1 MPSSAFHT
9 NQWIPWE
16 YQVTRDGPH
25 ACFPRSNALLQLLI
39 DKTQRS
45 TAFCR
50 FRHVILLQQRM
61 IGRRCRLAEFV
72 MAATF
77 AKPYSTKISG
87 FFLIWSPGMQFSV
100 WTQFV
105 CGGRSPCKLVAFTK
119 IWVQILSN
127 YDGNLT
133 YHKMLLPFSF
143 GRQSEVLRLLHSQLI
158 WKENVLPARSL
169 DSTVSSFVLLLSTTW
184 SRETS
189 HQLFDSYILAWNSS
203 TWSSQATRC
212 FAYLGSQMES
222 STISVDLVA
231 TCKTEAHHRSKC
243 IICSIIND
251 VDGMNPP
258 ILKCTNVLIGSQCA
272 TSYYCYGDLYQKQSN
287 LRPFFSRNYLRHI
300 MVEVFLSIQWPLGPR
315 HPMGLYISWAEDH
328 RQARCLQGHQTQGLP
343 YWQLSQEEPGA
354 TLAVDFLHLRC
365 PPS

>member
-1 MPSSAFHT
+1 
-9 NQWIPWE
+9 
-16 YQVTRDGPH
+16 
-25 ACFPRSNALLQLLI
+25 
-39 DKTQRS
+39 
-45 TAFCR
+45 
-50 FRHVILLQQRM
+50 
-61 IGRRCRLAEFV
+61 

-87 FFLIWSPGMQFSV
+87 FFLIWSPGMQFSAVIRCSV

-287 LRPFFSRNYLRHI
+287 LRPFFPETTWGISWSRYSWAYNG
-300 MVEVFLSIQWPLGPR
+300 LSDQGIQWVYTFLEQRIIVRQDAYKVIRRKDYRIDSSHKKNLER
-315 HPMGLYISWAEDH
+315 H
-328 RQARCLQGHQTQGLP
+328 
-343 YWQLSQEEPGA
+343 SQ
-354 TLAVDFLHLRC
+354 
-365 PPS
+365 

>member
-1 MPSSAFHT
+1 
-9 NQWIPWE
+9 
-16 YQVTRDGPH
+16 
-25 ACFPRSNALLQLLI
+25 
-39 DKTQRS
+39 
-45 TAFCR
+45 
-50 FRHVILLQQRM
+50 
-61 IGRRCRLAEFV
+61 

-87 FFLIWSPGMQFSV
+87 FFLIWSPGMQFSAVIRCSV

-251 VDGMNPP
+251 VDGMNPS

-287 LRPFFSRNYLRHI
+287 LRPFFFPETTWGISWSRYSWAYNG
-300 MVEVFLSIQWPLGPR
+300 LSDQGIQWVYTFLEQRIIVRQDAYKVIRRKDYRIDSSHKKNLER
-315 HPMGLYISWAEDH
+315 H
-328 RQARCLQGHQTQGLP
+328 
-343 YWQLSQEEPGA
+343 SQ
-354 TLAVDFLHLRC
+354 
-365 PPS
+365 